1 MPDRKGKILAFLS
14 IVFAILSC
22 ASTALISLPMPTQGL
37 WLAAAG
43 ANEFTLW
50 ILIISLLGCLI
61 GIKAG
66 YRQKSI
72 VCFVAAAVCAV
83 TTCSMAMLTL
93 QIFATAQKYQTQ
105 LSVLE
110 NLTSSPTTGV
120 TKASDI
126 TFTTVDGMPLKLDI
140 YSAAGS
146 GGSRGADSI
155 PSNSSGKSMNPAVII
170 MHGGSWRRGHKSD
183 LARFDNWLAGKN
195 YTVFEIDYRLATSQC
210 HFPKQLE
217 DVEAAIT
224 WVEKHGQEYNADPS
238 RIILLGRSAGA
249 QLALIAAYKN
259 RTRIKGVASY
269 YAPTDLVWDYN
280 HPCVFDIVKTRPT
293 IENFLGGTPNTVPLL
308 YESASA
314 IKQVSSTSPPT
325 LILQGGRDQVVGKEN
340 AEFLAAK
347 LKSCGVPFEYVYLPW
362 ANHGFDFRLS
372 GWSSQISNSALLRFL
387 QQTLANDK
395 SK

>member
-1 MPDRKGKILAFLS
+1 MPDRKGKILTFLS
-14 IVFAILSC
+14 ISLAILSC
-22 ASTALISLPMPTQGL
+22 VSTALISLPMPTQGL

-50 ILIISLLGCLI
+50 ILIISLFGFFV

-72 VCFVAAAVCAV
+72 VCYVAAAACAV
-83 TTCSMAMLTL
+83 TTSSMAMLTF
-93 QIFATAQKYQTQ
+93 QIFETAQKYQTE

-110 NLTSSPTTGV
+110 NLTSSPTTRV
-120 TKASDI
+120 TKTADV
-126 TFTTVDGMPLKLDI
+126 TFTTVDGMPLRLDV
-140 YSAAGS
+140 YSDVHG
-146 GGSRGADSI
+146 
-155 PSNSSGKSMNPAVII
+155 NKTMNPAVII

-183 LARFDNWLAGKN
+183 LARFDNWLAAKN
-195 YTVFEIDYRLATSQC
+195 YTVFEIDYRLAAPGC

-224 WVEKHGQEYNADPS
+224 WVEKHGREYNADPG
-238 RIILLGRSAGA
+238 RIILLGRSAGG

-259 RTRIKGVASY
+259 PTRVMGVASY
-269 YAPTDLVWDYN
+269 YAPTDLVWDYH

-293 IENFLGGTPNTVPLL
+293 IENFLGGTPDTVPEV

-314 IKQVSSTSPPT
+314 LKVVRSTSPPT

-340 AEFLAAK
+340 AEFLAAQ
-347 LKSCGVPFEYVYLPW
+347 LNTCGVPFEYVYLPW

-387 QQTLANDK
+387 QQTLENNRGK
-395 SK
+395 